1 MEASATTLFC
11 LRRSNSRLP
20 VLTAGPRLAGGWG
33 EMWGGQQGGSAGA
46 SGVAFV

>member
-1 MEASATTLFC
+1 VEAAATTLFC

-20 VLTAGPRLAGGWG
+20 VLTAGPRQAGGG
-33 EMWGGQQGGSAGA
+33 DEMWGGQQGGSAGA